1 MGWLPSVSDYFYT
14 PARNAFVGAVI
25 AASLALLALSGRGA
39 ERIIL
44 DAAAVFAPIVALV
57 PSVISP
63 GSVPGVEVECAKC
76 VPAAFEPDVVNG
88 VTTYLVIL
96 AGILLLGIALSIVGA
111 VQGAVVSL
119 LLGGV
124 VFAVVLITG
133 LAIPELFLG
142 WAHFLATTVFF
153 GLIAADAIL
162 NAFWRTSS
170 TPPPKWLRIVY
181 LGIAAVMI
189 VDLVALV
196 IATIATASAPTDTA
210 AEIFPW
216 IFVGEVIA
224 LLAFLAFWW
233 LQTWQRWDEADPA
246 SLGPF
251 RGACLRWADA
261 RQRPEPAEPLSPARR
276 PGCTRQAAGASR
288 LSCPVC
294 ARIAK
299 RSGTPS
305 ARRSS
310 RPRPGRH
317 RSPSGAPALR
327 WAVR

>member
-1 MGWLPSVSDYFYT
+1 MTEHGIQPAATQKPVAAHAQAADSTSTERTHRYLRLAIGGTVVVIIVSILLTVPSVGWLPSVSDYFYT

-111 VQGAVVSL
+111 VQGAVISL

-124 VFAVVLITG
+124 VFAIVLITG

-196 IATIATASAPTDTA
+196 VATIATASAPTDTA

-246 SLGPF
+246 SLVAATVRLP
-251 RGACLRWADA
+251 
-261 RQRPEPAEPLSPARR
+261 PLSE
-276 PGCTRQAAGASR
+276 
-288 LSCPVC
+288 
-294 ARIAK
+294 
-299 RSGTPS
+299 
-305 ARRSS
+305 
-310 RPRPGRH
+310 
-317 RSPSGAPALR
+317 
-327 WAVR
+327 